1 MSKKHIIVLS
11 LILSVTLIGLIIS
24 QARYFQTAFQLK
36 EAQFGY
42 AVNRAL
48 SDIVSDIEE
57 QDKLILANVGKE
69 QRFRMDSL
77 YYFKGSVGGS
87 DSTFG
92 GARVTIGGLALSS
105 KSNSVVFGQ
114 QTLSSLRE
122 RFNGSFAVSSSL
134 GEGFDYEFFFG
145 DEFIDVPVENR
156 LIEMNLRE
164 LIGERL
170 RENKIDGNFEYAI
183 MMGKYYI
190 HLSDNYF
197 NKSPEETYN
206 RKLFL
211 RGLRDKTSISLIFP
225 DSEHNIWQTV
235 GMVTP
240 SIFITVVIVL
250 CCLYCLLEIVKQKKL
265 SNIKNDFINNMTHE
279 LKTPIATISLASQM
293 LKDGSVAQAPES
305 IHRIAGIVHDESRRL
320 TSLVEQV
327 LQSALFT
334 ETRMRLKKKSLNL
347 NAFVDALAQKF
358 ALRVEGNG
366 GEIYTHLEAENDE
379 VYVDDTHMTNVISNL
394 LDNAIKYCTR
404 KPEISIYSR
413 NSGNNIII
421 SVVDNGI
428 GIAPRDLK
436 MIFERF
442 YRVSTGN
449 RHDVKGF
456 GLGLSYVKT
465 IVEAHGGRVSV
476 ESQEG
481 KGTRFDVS
489 LPLVTII
496 ES

>member
-1 MSKKHIIVLS
+1 MSKKHIIILS
-11 LILSVTLIGLIIS
+11 LILSVTLVALIIS
-24 QARYFQTAFQLK
+24 QASYFKTAYQLK

-48 SDIVSDIEE
+48 SDIISDIEE
-57 QDKLILANVGKE
+57 QDKLILANAGKE
-69 QRFRMDSL
+69 QKFKIDSL
-77 YYFKGSVGGS
+77 YSFKGSVGTS

-92 GARVTIGGLALSS
+92 GARVTIGGLAVTA
-105 KSNSVVFGQ
+105 KPNEIIFGQ
-114 QTLSSLRE
+114 QTLSTLRE
-122 RFNGSFAVSSSL
+122 RFHGGFSMSSSM
-134 GEGFDYEFFFG
+134 GGGFSYELFFG
-145 DEFIDVPVENR
+145 EEFVEIPVESR
-156 LIEMNLRE
+156 LEEMDLRNL
-164 LIGERL
+164 ISERL
-170 RENKIDGNFEYAI
+170 LENKIDDEFEYAV
-183 MMGKYYI
+183 MMDNHYI
-190 HLSDNYF
+190 YLSDNFF
-197 NKSPEETYN
+197 NKSPDETYS

-211 RGLRDKTSISLIFP
+211 RGLGDKTSLSLIFP
-225 DSEHNIWQTV
+225 NSTHNAWQTM

-240 SIFITVVIVL
+240 SILITVVIVL

-293 LKDGSVAQAPES
+293 LKDGAVNHAPES

-320 TSLVEQV
+320 TALVEQV

-334 ETRMRLKKKSLNL
+334 ETRMRLKKKSLNM
-347 NAFVDALAQKF
+347 NSFVEALAQKF

-366 GEIYTHLEAENDE
+366 GEIYTYLEAESDG
-379 VYVDDTHMTNVISNL
+379 VYVDETHMTNVISNL

-413 NSGNNIII
+413 NSGNNIVI

-489 LPLVTII
+489 LPLVSVK

>member
-1 MSKKHIIVLS
+1 MSKKHIIILS
-11 LILSVTLIGLIIS
+11 LILSVTLVGLIIS
-24 QARYFQTAFQLK
+24 QARYFQTAYQLK

-48 SDIVSDIEE
+48 SDIISDIEE

-69 QRFRMDSL
+69 QRFKVDSL
-77 YYFKGSVGGS
+77 YTFKGTLGGA

-92 GARVTIGGLALSS
+92 GARVTIGGLAITS
-105 KSNSVVFGQ
+105 KPSGVVFGQ
-114 QTLSSLRE
+114 QSLSSLRE
-122 RFNGSFAVSSSL
+122 RFHGGFSMSTSL
-134 GEGFDYEFFFG
+134 GEGFSYELFFAEDFV
-145 DEFIDVPVENR
+145 DVPVENR
-156 LIEMNLRE
+156 LQEINLRE
-164 LIGERL
+164 VISERL
-170 RENKIDGNFEYAI
+170 QENKITDDFEYAV
-183 MMGKYYI
+183 MMGNHYV
-190 HLSDNYF
+190 HLSENFF
-197 NKSPEETYN
+197 NKNPEETYS

-211 RGLRDKTSISLIFP
+211 RGLGDKTSLSLIFP
-225 DSEHNIWQTV
+225 NLKHNGWQTF

-240 SIFITVVIVL
+240 SLLITIVIVL

-265 SNIKNDFINNMTHE
+265 SSIKNDFINNMTHE

-293 LKDGSVAQAPES
+293 LKDGAVNHAPES

-320 TSLVEQV
+320 TALVEQV

-334 ETRMRLKKKSLNL
+334 ETRMRLKKKSLNM
-347 NAFVDALAQKF
+347 NSFVEALAQKF

-366 GEIYTHLEAENDE
+366 GEIYTHLEAERDE

-413 NSGNNIII
+413 NSGNNIVV

-489 LPLVTII
+489 LPLVSVK